1 MSLLDAIPFELQVQ
15 IGVSKPTG
23 APMLMGHDVSRLWGK
38 LGSELAAPSSIFKRF
53 S

>member
-1 MSLLDAIPFELQVQ
+1 
-15 IGVSKPTG
+15 
-23 APMLMGHDVSRLWGK
+23 MLMGHDVSRLWGK